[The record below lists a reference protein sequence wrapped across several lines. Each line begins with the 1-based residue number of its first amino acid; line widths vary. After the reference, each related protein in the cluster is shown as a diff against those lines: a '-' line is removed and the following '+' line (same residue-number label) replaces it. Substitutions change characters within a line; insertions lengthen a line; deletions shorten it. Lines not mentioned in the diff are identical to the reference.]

1 MVGVSRAAIA
11 LLQGVAI
18 LGGEWPNR
26 GMARDHGGSSAITP
40 LTSPEA
46 ILRLAPDDIA
56 EHPVATIVGTVTMV
70 HEYAPGK
77 ACFTIQQGDH
87 AIYVDLLAYQERL
100 RREGVRDVLSD
111 LRPGTTVE
119 VTGTVDPGAF
129 APKLMA
135 STLRVVGVGLLPD
148 AAPADLTRLFEG
160 ADVGRRLEIVG
171 TVQGVEERPRHG
183 TWLLPIAVGGHRVLV
198 ELHRRDFPAQPDELI
213 DAEVRVIGVVSS
225 IRNSR
230 GEAVAPKLAV
240 GRREDVVVTLPA
252 PESPF
257 AAEAVPLDEIARYRF
272 APRGGHRLRTEGVVT
287 RSFDRSVFLQDG
299 EVGVRVDLAT
309 AAEPP
314 QFAPGDRVE
323 VAGFLTMTR
332 GIAGLT
338 SSQARRLTGGVP
350 PAPLPTSVAD
360 ILAVDRRSHDEGTI
374 MRPGNHDGCLVR
386 CRGRVASTGL
396 VDGSPE
402 LVLADGRNT
411 FSAKV
416 PPGHD
421 AARPAQGS
429 EVELTGIVQVD
440 LDANRAAELMIEH
453 PEARRL
459 TLLLASPADIA
470 VLRSPPWWNATRLTV
485 AAGVLGTLL
494 AAGAVWVWM
503 LRREVARQTS
513 RAVDEAAARRQ
524 GDLEYEVS
532 LRERNRLAADLHDTI
547 LQTVTGIGF
556 QLQVCEETRALAAAG
571 ERAAT
576 SPDDT
581 LASAKRMVE
590 HAVGQLRSAV
600 WSLRT
605 QPAAG
610 MVFSEAVQDMVDRQG
625 LGQAARISTAIDPAA
640 DQLPADQAG
649 GLLQIIKEAVHNSLH
664 HARPH
669 AIDVRVGIDTAM
681 DVVVASVSDDGVG
694 FELGRQAGPARRHFG
709 LTGMRERADAL
720 DGTLEIRTSPGAGT
734 TIVVSAPLAGARR

>member
-1 MVGVSRAAIA
+1 
-11 LLQGVAI
+11 
-18 LGGEWPNR
+18 
-26 GMARDHGGSSAITP
+26 MARDHGGSSAIAP

-46 ILRLAPDDIA
+46 ILRLSPDEITVRPA
-56 EHPVATIVGTVTMV
+56 ATIVGTVTMV
-70 HEYAPGK
+70 QEYAPGK
-77 ACFTIQQGDH
+77 TCFTIQKGDH
-87 AIYVDLLAYQERL
+87 AIYIDLLPYQERL
-100 RREGVRDVLSD
+100 QREGADAALAD

-129 APKLMA
+129 APRLVA
-135 STLRVVGVGLLPD
+135 STLRVVDAGTLPD
-148 AAPADLTRLFEG
+148 AVPADLAKLFEG
-160 ADVGRRLEIVG
+160 ADVGRRVEIAG
-171 TVQGVEERPRHG
+171 TVQGVEERPRDG
-183 TWLLPIAVGGHRVLV
+183 MWLLPIAVGGHRLQV
-198 ELHRRDFPAQPDELI
+198 EIQRRDFPVRPDALI
-213 DAEVRVIGVVSS
+213 DAEVRVAGVVSA
-225 IRNSR
+225 IRNTR
-230 GEAVAPKLAV
+230 GEALAPRLVVARP
-240 GRREDVVVTLPA
+240 EDLVVTLPA

-272 APRGGHRLRTEGVVT
+272 TPRGGHRLRTQGVVT
-287 RSFDRSVFLQDG
+287 RSFDRTLFLSEG
-299 EVGVRVDLAT
+299 SGGVRIDLDAG
-309 AAEPP
+309 AEPVR
-314 QFAPGDRVE
+314 FAAGDRVE
-323 VAGFLTMTR
+323 VAGFLTMAR

-338 SSQARRLTGGVP
+338 SGRARRLAGGSP
-350 PAPLPTSVAD
+350 PTPVSISVAD
-360 ILAVDRRSHDEGTI
+360 ILAVDRRSHDEGLM
-374 MRPGNHDGCLVR
+374 MRPGNHDGFLVR
-386 CRGRVASTGL
+386 CEGQVESVRPGDGRVEIALTEGRQPFTAVLSAGTNGGRL
-396 VDGSPE
+396 V
-402 LVLADGRNT
+402 
-411 FSAKV
+411 
-416 PPGHD
+416 PGC
-421 AARPAQGS
+421 
-429 EVELTGIVQVD
+429 EVELTGIAQVD
-440 LDANRAAELMIEH
+440 LDTGRAAELIIDH
-453 PEARRL
+453 PSASRV
-459 TLLLASPADIA
+459 TLLLASPADIV
-470 VLRSPPWWNATRLTV
+470 VLRSPPWWNVHRLAI
-485 AAGVLGTLL
+485 AAGVLGALV

-503 LRREVARQTS
+503 LRREVTRQTS
-513 RAVDEAAARRQ
+513 RAVAEAAARRQ

-556 QLQVCEETRALAAAG
+556 QLQVCEEMQTLAAAG

-576 SPDDT
+576 SPDNT

-625 LGQAARISTAIDPAA
+625 LGQTARISTAIDPAA

-720 DGTLEIRTSPGAGT
+720 DGSLEIRTSPGAGT